1 MGEEVNCII
10 SGCEKPRRRK
20 SAEYCN
26 AHYARLRRHG
36 DTLVNQPVTRVVKG
50 DPITRF
56 QSRLSGTPSGCYEWQ
71 GGKLK
76 DGYGSFRFENKS
88 WPAHRWIWTHVH
100 GPIPSGSVVRHKCD
114 NPACANIEHLEL
126 GAVADN
132 ANDMVSRGRSL
143 VGVLNAANK
152 LTEQQVLEIKQAI
165 RDKSAKQKDIAARYG
180 VTPTLITAIKQGRVW
195 THIAL

>member
-1 MGEEVNCII
+1 MPDSTCAI
-10 SGCEKPRRRK
+10 SECWNPRRRK

-36 DTLVNQPVTRVVKG
+36 DTFPDQPVMIVAPG

-56 QSRLSGTPSGCYEWQ
+56 QSRLAASSSGCYEWQ

-88 WPAHRWIWTHVH
+88 WPAHRWIWVH
-100 GPIPSGSVVRHKCD
+100 IHGSIPAGFVVRHKCD
-114 NPACANIEHLEL
+114 NPPCANIEHLEL
-126 GAVADN
+126 GTVADN
-132 ANDMVSRGRSL
+132 SNDMVSRGRSR
-143 VGVLNAANK
+143 VGVLNAASK
-152 LTEQQVLEIKQAI
+152 LTDQQVLEIKIAI
-165 RDKSAKQKDIAARYG
+165 RDRSAKQKDLALKYG

-195 THIAL
+195 THISL